1 MTQGTRRGIACVG
14 NWILDMVNDLPHWPD
29 KSDLVHITAQTT
41 GLGGGPANVAGAL
54 AAMDVPY
61 PLIPVGLVG
70 AGMVGDEVL
79 RLCLAAGLPV
89 DRIGRT
95 AAATTAQTLVMNVP
109 GDSRTFFY
117 HPGANDLL
125 DAPAIDVP
133 GLAQAGARIF
143 YLGYLTLLGAL
154 DRIGP
159 DGRTAAAH
167 VLADARDRG
176 MLTCVDLVSARG
188 PQYRETVMATLP
200 EIDIL
205 LLNEIEAARA
215 TGLAIDGPGDASGM
229 EAAARALCDGG
240 VHRAV
245 ILHSAE
251 RVIWLE
257 NDAAHVFTPPPVPP
271 EEIVSP
277 VGAGDAF
284 AAGVLHGLHEDWPRA
299 RAIHLGFRAA
309 RACLASPTAT
319 GGLSALRGVLGDA
332 TQP

>member
-1 MTQGTRRGIACVG
+1 MRQGTRRGIACAG

-29 KSDLVHITAQTT
+29 KSELVHITAQTT
-41 GLGGGPANVAGAL
+41 GLGGGAANVAGAL
-54 AAMDVPY
+54 AAMGAPY
-61 PLIPVGLVG
+61 PVFPVGLIG

-79 RLCLAAGLPV
+79 RLCRAAGLPT

-95 AAATTAQTLVMNVP
+95 ASATTAQTLVMNVP

-125 DAPAIDVP
+125 DAAAIDVP
-133 GLAQAGARIF
+133 GLADAGARIF

-167 VLADARDRG
+167 VLADARGRE

-215 TGLAIDGPGDASGM
+215 TGLSIVGAGDVRGM
-229 EAAARALCDGG
+229 EGAARALCDGG
-240 VHRAV
+240 VRRAV
-245 ILHSAE
+245 ILHSAAHVVWFE
-251 RVIWLE
+251 
-257 NDAAHVFTPPPVPP
+257 DAAAHVFDTPPVPP
-271 EEIVSP
+271 EDVVSP

-284 AAGVLHGLHEDWPRA
+284 AAGVLHGLHDGWPRD
-299 RAIHLGFRAA
+299 RAVELGFRAA
-309 RACLASPTAT
+309 RACLAAPTAT
-319 GGLSALRGVLGDA
+319 GGLTVLRGVLGHV
-332 TQP
+332 PRP